1 MQEGLTSLMLAT
13 QNGYNDVIEALL
25 NANANPNITE
35 NVSIERE
42 MVATLLIFA
51 SLQTID
57 WTALYFAAK
66 SVNLRIIKLLLTKGA
81 DTELKDKVT
90 WPLCH

>member
-13 QNGYNDVIEALL
+13 QNGRNDVIEALL
-25 NANANPNITE
+25 DANANPNITE

-51 SLQTID
+51 SLQTVD
-57 WTALYFAAK
+57 WTALHFAVK
-66 SVNLRIIKLLLTKGA
+66 SANLRITKLLLAKGA
-81 DTELKDKVT
+81 DTELMQI
-90 WPLCH
+90 